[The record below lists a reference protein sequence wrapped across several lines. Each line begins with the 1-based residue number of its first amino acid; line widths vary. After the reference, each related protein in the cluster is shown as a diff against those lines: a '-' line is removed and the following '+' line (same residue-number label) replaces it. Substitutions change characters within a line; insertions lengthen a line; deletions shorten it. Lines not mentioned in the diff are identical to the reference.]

1 MSIRFI
7 SFLLLSITIGAC
19 QWIAP
24 KKEDD
29 KTLAKVHNKTL
40 YLSELEGM
48 FPEGTTG
55 ADSSLIINAFVSR
68 WVREALLLNE
78 AERNIPTDL
87 NIDKLVRDYRASLI
101 KHNYEQV
108 LVQQLLDSVVT
119 QNELQT
125 FFDAHREQFNL
136 KAPIMRCYLIKT
148 PLDAPNLQQLG
159 KWWNSNDPRDFAEM
173 VQYCNTYSTVHLLE
187 DSIWHDFDKIAMQL
201 PRETLSADR
210 IDANKTLQ
218 LRDGKFHYLFRLFEY
233 RAKNEAPPLGYVED
247 QARKLILYRRKL
259 KLLEDTK
266 EELFEREM
274 RSNNIQI
281 FTQ

>member
-1 MSIRFI
+1 MPGRFV
-7 SFLLLSITIGAC
+7 SFVLLSITIGAC

-24 KKEDD
+24 KPEDD
-29 KTLAKVHNKTL
+29 KVLAKVHNKTL

-55 ADSSLIINAFVSR
+55 PDSSLIINAYVSR

-108 LVQQLLDSVVT
+108 LVQQLMDSIVT
-119 QNELQT
+119 QQEIQT
-125 FFDAHREQFNL
+125 FFDSHRDQFRL
-136 KAPIMRCYLIKT
+136 ESPIMRCYLIKT
-148 PLDAPNLQQLG
+148 PLDAPNLQQLE
-159 KWWNSNDPRDFAEM
+159 KWWKSNTPRDFAEM
-173 VQYCNTYSTVHLLE
+173 VQYCNRYATAHLLE
-187 DSIWHDFDKIAMQL
+187 DSIWHDFDKIALRL
-201 PRETLSADR
+201 PREALNADQISAG
-210 IDANKTLQ
+210 KTLE
-218 LRDGKFHYLFRLFEY
+218 LRDGKFYYLFKLLEY
-233 RAKNEAPPLGYVED
+233 RSKNETPPLAYIED
-247 QARKLILYRRKL
+247 QARKMILYRRKL

-274 RSNNIQI
+274 RSNNIEI

>member
-1 MSIRFI
+1 MFQKITTI
-7 SFLLLSITIGAC
+7 VILSIVLGAC

-24 KKEDD
+24 KPEDD
-29 KTLAKVHNKTL
+29 KALAQVHNKTL

-55 ADSSLIINAFVSR
+55 ADSSLIINAYVSR

-119 QNELQT
+119 QQEIQT
-125 FFDAHREQFNL
+125 FFDAHREQFKL
-136 KAPIMRCYLIKT
+136 EAPILRCYLIKT
-148 PLDAPNLQQLG
+148 PLDAPDLPQLN
-159 KWWNSNDPRDFAEM
+159 KWWASNNPRDFAEM
-173 VQYCNTYSTVHLLE
+173 VQYCNTYSTVHLLN
-187 DSIWHDFDKIAMQL
+187 DSTWYDFDKIALQL
-201 PRETLSADR
+201 PREALSADQ
-210 IDANKTLQ
+210 IDNDKTLQ

-233 RAKNEAPPLGYVED
+233 RAKDESPPLTYVED

-281 FTQ
+281 YTQ